1 MQMIFKGMRMGEIK
15 GENRWRKGLTSRLGR
30 CKGNSQRG
38 RRVMFWKSRADRRR
52 VTEPSQCSLVIMKSQ
67 QAAKIT
73 LKSAREGKSNNHL
86 GGLFT
91 MLGR

>member
-52 VTEPSQCSLVIMKSQ
+52 VTTQPMLFGRHEISASCKDNSKKCKRR
-67 QAAKIT
+67 KI
-73 LKSAREGKSNNHL
+73 
-86 GGLFT
+86 
-91 MLGR
+91 